1 MHVPNPDQAFVGE
14 LLVRLGFQ
22 MGEANK
28 AYGEVQGNPT
38 TLTILC
44 DDPLALLLAFKIPTP
59 HPAAIALPASME
71 ALMEAGRVEVELE
84 DGMAWLTLKVQSDES
99 AAATQEL
106 IESFGAALVL
116 AEVAYPPGCILCG
129 GLDGDQLIFAEG
141 RCSRLC
147 DNCAEQLARQRNAA
161 EQELNKPTTFHALGL
176 LPAFVGVALGW
187 VVF

>member
-106 IESFGAALVL
+106 YRVIRRGARLS
-116 AEVAYPPGCILCG
+116 
-129 GLDGDQLIFAEG
+129 
-141 RCSRLC
+141 RSRLSTGMHIVRRSRRRPA
-147 DNCAEQLARQRNAA
+147 NIRRGAVQ
-161 EQELNKPTTFHALGL
+161 PAL
-176 LPAFVGVALGW
+176 
-187 VVF
+187 